1 MREESEPFIGATY
14 TFNQDTRKFTIKTFS
29 GVSYEGSY
37 EWNLTSLTLMH
48 DGKKE
53 KYGFKFAT
61 RMSHGYIIEADK
73 TEKYQRRYPDAGIT
87 EVKVNHVWKNNG
99 IIPPGGIIFD

>member
-1 MREESEPFIGATY
+1 MY
-14 TFNQDTRKFTIKTFS
+14 D
-29 GVSYEGSY
+29 V
-37 EWNLTSLTLMH
+37 
-48 DGKKE
+48 KKE
-53 KYGFKFAT
+53 KYGLKFAT
-61 RMSHGYIIEADK
+61 GMSHGYIIEADK

>member
-1 MREESEPFIGATY
+1 
-14 TFNQDTRKFTIKTFS
+14 
-29 GVSYEGSY
+29 
-37 EWNLTSLTLMH
+37 MH

-53 KYGFKFAT
+53 KYVTG
-61 RMSHGYIIEADK
+61 MSHGYIIEADK

-99 IIPPGGIIFD
+99 IIPPGGILFD

>member
-1 MREESEPFIGATY
+1 M
-14 TFNQDTRKFTIKTFS
+14 
-29 GVSYEGSY
+29 VS
-37 EWNLTSLTLMH
+37 NLQLECHT
-48 DGKKE
+48 D
-53 KYGFKFAT
+53 
-61 RMSHGYIIEADK
+61 IEADK